1 MDEEEKIPDQGP
13 EEEKINIKKEILQTV
28 LYIVIVVLAVLFVVN
43 FVAQRTRVSGPSMYP
58 TLEDGDNLIVEKIT
72 YRFRDP
78 ERFDVIIFPHE
89 EDGEEVYFIKR
100 IIGLPGET
108 IQIDA
113 EGNIYIDGEL
123 LEEEY
128 GYETISNAGIASDPI
143 TLGEDEYF
151 VMGDNRNNS
160 LDSRYE
166 EVGNI
171 LGEDIVGRAWVR
183 IYPFDSAGLVK
194 NIE

>member
-13 EEEKINIKKEILQTV
+13 EEEKINIKKEILQTL

-89 EDGEEVYFIKR
+89 EDGEKVYFIKR

>member
-13 EEEKINIKKEILQTV
+13 EEEKINIKKEILQTL

-78 ERFDVIIFPHE
+78 ERFDVVIFPHE